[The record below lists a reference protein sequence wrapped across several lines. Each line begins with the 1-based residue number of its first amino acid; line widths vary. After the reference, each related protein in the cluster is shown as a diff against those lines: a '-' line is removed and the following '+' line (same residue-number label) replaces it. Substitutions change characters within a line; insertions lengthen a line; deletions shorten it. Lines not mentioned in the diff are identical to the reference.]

1 MVGIIFLY
9 LHQIRILCY
18 NLHNNYILI
27 GKSYIDGRRSNMDFK
42 VIIIFSLFIILI
54 GLQQTLNKI
63 LIELREIKQILQRK
77 Q

>member
-1 MVGIIFLY
+1 
-9 LHQIRILCY
+9 
-18 NLHNNYILI
+18 
-27 GKSYIDGRRSNMDFK
+27 MDFK